1 MTESQQNPSTGK
13 HFIQGLPKKAVA
25 SVLALSLCTMPF
37 GALGSS
43 EAFADG
49 GKAAGETVAIDA
61 AGAAAGSSAAADKV
75 QVPEFEGSQ
84 WVERYLD
91 GKELNYEQLQEIDF
105 KALKEF
111 DEKLAKEMAELMES
125 LAPAEP
131 APSPEPAPTPDPTP
145 VPPATDS
152 QPGADEGQDTAPESP
167 APSVPADKETQ
178 KPAAGDKAEG
188 KPSASKGEDAKPSSG
203 KTEGGSSAAAAP
215 QVEAPEDDEPS
226 YPEWTY
232 NGDTSFTFVAY
243 TDDMTAQKFIA
254 AFGEQARQ
262 VGQEQGVYASVM
274 LAQAVLESASGTAEL
289 AQKPDYNILGMKGSY
304 EGKSVT
310 KFITSTG
317 DDGQQHTTLD
327 TYRSYPG
334 YQECLEDYAADLQSA
349 GGLRAMTKE
358 QAATWQDAVD
368 ALQEA
373 HGDDPS
379 YGRKVAQLI
388 EDYDLARYDEPL
400 AYEAVNP
407 ILVPVPKTDEEKA
420 EARERAIAEAAAEG
434 RTLDEAALE
443 AVANEPK
450 LEERTLADLAA
461 ETVSHLGDPYVWG
474 GTQPGSFDCSGLV
487 QYSYGEA
494 LQMSLPRTTY
504 YQCLQGQDVDFAD
517 LHTGDLLFFADE
529 KGVAVHVAMYL
540 GEGCYIEAPTFNQ
553 QVKITTMV
561 EKTPTFAK
569 RMLATQPVPEPE
581 PEVESAA

>member
-1 MTESQQNPSTGK
+1 MVESQQNSHSDKRFT
-13 HFIQGLPKKAVA
+13 QGLPRKAMA
-25 SVLALSLCTMPF
+25 SVLALSLGLMPF
-37 GALGSS
+37 AGLGSGT
-43 EAFADG
+43 AFADG
-49 GKAAGETVAIDA
+49 GKAVAGMEAAVSVDA
-61 AGAAAGSSAAADKV
+61 TAAAGKV
-75 QVPEFEGSQ
+75 EVPEFEGSQ

-91 GKELNYEQLQEIDF
+91 GKELTYEQLQEIDF
-105 KALKEF
+105 KALKDF

-125 LAPAEP
+125 LAPIEP

-145 VPPATDS
+145 VPPATDQ
-152 QPGADEGQDTAPESP
+152 QPGADDGRNEAPETP
-167 APSVPADKETQ
+167 KPSTPSNGGVQ
-178 KPAAGDKAEG
+178 KPSAGEAGNGKD
-188 KPSASKGEDAKPSSG
+188 KPSASKNSSSKPSSG
-203 KTEGGSSAAAAP
+203 KVQGGASAAPSPEA
-215 QVEAPEDDEPS
+215 EAPEDDEPS
-226 YPEWTY
+226 YPEWSY
-232 NGDTSFTFVAY
+232 SGDTSFTFVAY

-262 VGQEQGVYASVM
+262 VGQEQGIYASVM

-289 AQKPDYNILGMKGSY
+289 AQKPDYNILGMTGSY

-310 KFITSTG
+310 KFITKT
-317 DDGQQHTTLD
+317 DDNGQQYTTLD

-334 YQECLEDYAADLQSA
+334 YQECLEDYASSLQTADE
-349 GGLRAMTKE
+349 LRAMTKE
-358 QAATWQDAVD
+358 QAATWQDAVA

-373 HGDDPS
+373 CSDDAS
-379 YGRKVAQLI
+379 YGQKITRII

-420 EARERAIAEAAAEG
+420 EAREQALAAAAAEG
-434 RTLDEAALE
+434 RVLDEAALE
-443 AVANEPK
+443 AVAAEPK

-474 GTQPGSFDCSGLV
+474 GAQPGSFDCSGLV

-553 QVKITTMV
+553 QVKITTMA

-569 RMLATQPVPEPE
+569 RMVATQPVPEPE
-581 PEVESAA
+581 AEADPAAV